1 MRPGSSRRSA
11 WSPNLPVAGTVASP
25 YDLVVVSLACV
36 DIKVD
41 KDGGSE
47 TDHEWIGTA
56 RQGFGR
62 FIQADH
68 S

>member
-1 MRPGSSRRSA
+1 MLPSSSRRSA
-11 WSPNLPVAGTVASP
+11 WSPNLTVAGTVASP

-36 DIKVD
+36 DIELD

-56 RQGFGR
+56 HQGFGR
-62 FIQADH
+62 FIQAGH